1 MKIDGMFNILRVLC
15 DLTVVYIYLF
25 ISKCIHVNRSTCK
38 MYSQLGETELNIAD
52 MDDLFEIKALKKTC
66 FLS

>member
-1 MKIDGMFNILRVLC
+1 
-15 DLTVVYIYLF
+15 
-25 ISKCIHVNRSTCK
+25 
-38 MYSQLGETELNIAD
+38 MYSQLGETELNIVD